1 MSLFFHLSFTL
12 DPDPVSHMLFFL
24 EGGNSENAKSL
35 IYLWLRKR
43 PLHDLKALLLFI
55 TVPAKNLKLSKT
67 FLSPGVVIAAPAPL
81 VSPLSLSM

>member
-1 MSLFFHLSFTL
+1 MSLFFRLSFTL

-43 PLHDLKALLLFI
+43 PLHDLK
-55 TVPAKNLKLSKT
+55 VPS
-67 FLSPGVVIAAPAPL
+67 FLSQYLPKTL
-81 VSPLSLSM
+81 NSPKPSSALEMLLQLQHPW